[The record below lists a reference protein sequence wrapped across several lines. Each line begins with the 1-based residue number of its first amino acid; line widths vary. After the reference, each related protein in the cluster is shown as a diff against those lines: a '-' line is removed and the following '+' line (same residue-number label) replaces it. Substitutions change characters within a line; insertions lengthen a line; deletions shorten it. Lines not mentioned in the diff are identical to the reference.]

1 MYYKHKYFILDIDKR
16 VVTDENGKELRLTGN
31 AYRVLVFLCVNQS
44 GTVTDIG
51 DFLDHAKDYDE
62 NHLRQ
67 YRYKINSIIGHDVV
81 KYQNSIYSIE
91 GDVEE
96 TKHQPNSNRNT
107 DLLHPER
114 VQSEVNPN
122 QIGMQKKKPKKPKK
136 ISIIPAF
143 IAIAVMLL
151 SFFDWSSYS
160 YYTFLKFVVTAVTIY
175 YAYYLYAELKEKGI
189 WFWLLVG
196 IAILFNPLV
205 PIYLYDKSVW
215 MVIDVIVIGYLI
227 TLLIK
232 FRK

>member
-1 MYYKHKYFILDIDKR
+1 MYYKHEYFILDTDKR
-16 VVTDENGKELRLTGN
+16 TVTDENGKELRLTGN
-31 AYRVLVFLCVNQS
+31 AYRVLVFLCANKS

-91 GDVEE
+91 GAVEE
-96 TKHQPNSNRNT
+96 SQNQPVNDRNT
-107 DLLHPER
+107 DLLR
-114 VQSEVNPN
+114 SDAIKSEVIPN
-122 QIGMQKKKPKKPKK
+122 KSAMPNKKFKKTTT
-136 ISIIPAF
+136 IPAI
-143 IAIAVMLL
+143 IAIIALL
-151 SFFDWSSYS
+151 LTFIDWSSYG
-160 YYTFLKFVVTAVTIY
+160 YYTFMKFVVTAVAIY
-175 YAYYLYAELKEKGI
+175 YAYYIYTELKEKGI

-196 IAILFNPLV
+196 VAILFNPIV

-215 MVIDVIVIGYLI
+215 MVIDVVVAGYFI
-227 TLLIK
+227 ALLIK

>member
-1 MYYKHKYFILDIDKR
+1 MIYKHKHFSLDTDSR
-16 VVTDENGKELRLTGN
+16 VVFDENNKQLRLTGN
-31 AYRVLVFLCVNQS
+31 AYRVLVFLCTNKS

-67 YRYKINSIIGHDVV
+67 YRYKINSIIGHDVI

-96 TKHQPNSNRNT
+96 IENKPNSKRNT
-107 DLLHPER
+107 DLLHPEG

-122 QIGMQKKKPKKPKK
+122 QTGMQKKKVKK
-136 ISIIPAF
+136 ISTTPAI

-151 SFFDWSSYS
+151 SFLDWSSYS
-160 YYTFLKFVVTAVTIY
+160 YYTFLKFVVTAVAIY
-175 YAYYLYAELKEKGI
+175 YAYYLYTKLKGKSI

-215 MVIDVIVIGYLI
+215 MVIDTIVIGYMVVII
-227 TLLIK
+227 TK